1 MKRRELVREKFL
13 FATRCFQLAPTR
25 PGANPVDQ
33 AHGHSHEG
41 GADHFH
47 VVDEKSGKTLTFK
60 NKEELEK
67 HLQANRSEVKVGN
80 KEEFLKRI
88 AEQRSGKTNASTTEN
103 QPAVASRPS
112 TPPPAASPTAKQEK
126 SSSHPNNSSTFVKP
140 SPAQTSSRAQ
150 QAAVAQ
156 ERGLVQPSKNFSP
169 DSFSFFKSGLQKDLK
184 SGEAAKANP
193 QAFHPKDSHS
203 TPPDSI
209 RQTFVAAPKQ
219 EVLPEQLMEKIGE
232 VLGFFA
238 HSEKGS
244 SVSTEKRVF
253 FSGGT
258 PFLARMNPQ
267 AQSRLLAL
275 AGLIQNSSLLSRL
288 PAPLRGMVL
297 SLGNVNGSLGSLFFP
312 KSFLQRFLAGLQKFF
327 DARGVAANI
336 HLNPLEPEKIPE
348 AMRKLLQ
355 KNPELQSLLSLVGL
369 KPSAVSVSFLKQIE
383 KSLLKF
389 LALFLNPLS
398 SEPFLEKV
406 DEAALQQLGVLM
418 MIQSSKLKKK
428 RRSKKSKKKMIDRLT
443 EVIETEFEENFSDS
457 SPTFAMVEEFVK
469 NSSEI

>member
-1 MKRRELVREKFL
+1 M
-13 FATRCFQLAPTR
+13 
-25 PGANPVDQ
+25 
-33 AHGHSHEG
+33 
-41 GADHFH
+41 
-47 VVDEKSGKTLTFK
+47 DEKSGKTLTFK

-67 HLQANRSEVKVGN
+67 YLQANRSEVKVGN

-88 AEQRSGKTNASTTEN
+88 AEQRSGKASVTTSEN
-103 QPAVASRPS
+103 QPAIASRPS
-112 TPPPAASPTAKQEK
+112 TPPPAASPTAKQEN
-126 SSSHPNNSSTFVKP
+126 SSSHPNNSSTFVK
-140 SPAQTSSRAQ
+140 SNPAQISSRSQ

-156 ERGLVQPSKNFSP
+156 ERGLLQPSKNFSP

-184 SGEAAKANP
+184 SSEASKATL
-193 QAFHPKDSHS
+193 QGFHSKHSHLVHS
-203 TPPDSI
+203 HSI
-209 RQTFVAAPKQ
+209 RQPFVTVPKQ
-219 EVLPEQLMEKIGE
+219 QALLPEQLMEKLGE
-232 VLGFFA
+232 ALGFFS
-238 HSEKGS
+238 HSQKGS
-244 SVSTEKRVF
+244 SVSPEKRVF
-253 FSGGT
+253 FSSGT

-267 AQSRLLAL
+267 VQSRLLAL

-288 PAPLRGMVL
+288 PAPLRGVVL
-297 SLGNVNGSLGSLFFP
+297 SLGNLNNSFGSLFFP

-398 SEPFLEKV
+398 SEPFVEKI
-406 DEAALQQLGVLM
+406 DEAVLQQLGVLM

-428 RRSKKSKKKMIDRLT
+428 RRSKKTKKKMIDRLT
-443 EVIETEFEENFSDS
+443 EVFETEFEENFSDS

-469 NSSEI
+469 NS

>member
-1 MKRRELVREKFL
+1 MRRREQVQEKFFL
-13 FATRCFQLAPTR
+13 ATRCFQLAPTR
-25 PGANPVDQ
+25 PGTNPLDQ

-88 AEQRSGKTNASTTEN
+88 AEQRSGKANASASEN
-103 QPAVASRPS
+103 QPTVASRPS
-112 TPPPAASPTAKQEK
+112 TPPPVASQTVKQENPA
-126 SSSHPNNSSTFVKP
+126 SHPNNSSTFVK
-140 SPAQTSSRAQ
+140 SNPAQISSRSQ
-150 QAAVAQ
+150 QVAVAQ
-156 ERGLVQPSKNFSP
+156 ERGLLQPSKNSSP

-193 QAFHPKDSHS
+193 PVFHQKHSHPAHSHS
-203 TPPDSI
+203 I
-209 RQTFVAAPKQ
+209 RSSAVAVAKQ
-219 EVLPEQLMEKIGE
+219 EILPEQLMEKLGE
-232 VLGFFA
+232 FLGFLSN
-238 HSEKGS
+238 SEKGS
-244 SVSTEKRVF
+244 SVSPERTFF
-253 FSGGT
+253 FSHGT

-267 AQSRLLAL
+267 VQSRLLAL
-275 AGLIQNSSLLSRL
+275 AGLIQNSSLLSHL
-288 PAPLRGMVL
+288 PAPLRGVVL
-297 SLGNVNGSLGSLFFP
+297 SLGNLNGSFGSFFFP

-398 SEPFLEKV
+398 SEPFVEKI

-443 EVIETEFEENFSDS
+443 EVFETEFEENFSDS

-469 NSSEI
+469 NS